1 MPTKVILAEQ
11 TGFRRLK
18 EPNSYSVSYHTQEI
32 DRETAMDLA
41 DLTGQLVKLVVS
53 DSNIQKDIIE
63 AVEEVDIR
71 EKEKWSPSQ
80 KLRFAVQEWAVRK
93 GITDKHQ
100 TEQHYRDYIEKIIKH
115 VNTLDL

>member
-1 MPTKVILAEQ
+1 MSAKIVLAEQ

-32 DRETAMDLA
+32 NRETAMDLA

-53 DSNIQKDIIE
+53 DSNIQKDVID
-63 AVEEVDIR
+63 AVEAVDIR
-71 EKEKWSPSQ
+71 QKENWSPSQ

-93 GITDKHQ
+93 GITDKPQ
-100 TEQHYRDYIEKIIKH
+100 VEEHYRNYINKIIKH